1 MIHFFP
7 MKAARLYGV
16 KLLIINNFRN
26 SYKDMIKKV
35 IIKFYSWAHSLV
47 TATFLS
53 TLNFRITAMSNWPK
67 FHVKYHHWW
76 WDVDLQLQLRLLLF
90 FSGRTWSVQPPRWSI
105 KSRAGA
111 LFFWHLWDCARW
123 SRLQGWTVSRFC
135 RDDLSYAIFHCSII
149 HSHNTLHRSFW
160 PHQQNPHLAPALLTV
175 FDYLWRRPLS
185 KFNIQHKRSSYW
197 HSKQIH
203 ICRRSGW
210 SLQIV
215 IKP

>member
-1 MIHFFP
+1 MRHRSS
-7 MKAARLYGV
+7 ATTQ
-16 KLLIINNFRN
+16 
-26 SYKDMIKKV
+26 
-35 IIKFYSWAHSLV
+35 IIK
-47 TATFLS
+47 
-53 TLNFRITAMSNWPK
+53 TLIFQWKN
-67 FHVKYHHWW
+67 
-76 WDVDLQLQLRLLLF
+76 L
-90 FSGRTWSVQPPRWSI
+90 SVQPPRWSI
-105 KSRAGA
+105 KSIAGA

-175 FDYLWRRPLS
+175 FGYPWLRPLS

-203 ICRRSGW
+203 ICRRSEW
-210 SLQIV
+210 SLQTV
-215 IKP
+215 INLSRRTRSGTVSHKETTLKEAVRLSLGNPAQWYGC